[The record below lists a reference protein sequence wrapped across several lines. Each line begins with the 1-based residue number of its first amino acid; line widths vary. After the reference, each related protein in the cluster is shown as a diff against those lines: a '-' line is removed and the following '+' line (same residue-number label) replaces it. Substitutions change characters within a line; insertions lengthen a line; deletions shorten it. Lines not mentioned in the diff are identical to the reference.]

1 MEERNNIET
10 PCLNGRVS
18 IVTGGA
24 SGIGLA
30 TCRELVKEGATV
42 VLVDLDQSRV
52 DKAVKSLCPN
62 NANLTNRDSV
72 ALGFAFDVR
81 SEHDMEKMSRRT
93 LQNFGRIDI
102 LVASA
107 GILRSRGSS
116 LKMLVDTSASEWD
129 EVIDTNLKGV
139 FLSNRAVLR
148 AMIEQRSGH
157 IINISSTSG
166 RQGRAFDSA
175 YCASKFG
182 VIGLSQ
188 SAAQEVSRYGIKV
201 STILPDAV
209 DTPLWEQNGPV
220 TRTDEMLPPERIAN
234 LVVYML
240 TLPDDTLFIE
250 PVIGPFRSRRRMKK
264 ETATERELSAGL
276 KTSM

>member
-1 MEERNNIET
+1 MEETNKDGTRR
-10 PCLNGRVS
+10 LKDRVA

-30 TCRELVKEGATV
+30 ICHELVGEGAAV
-42 VLVDLDQSRV
+42 VPVDLDKSRV
-52 DKAVKSLCPN
+52 DNAVKALKAKKPGSID
-62 NANLTNRDSV
+62 TRTV
-72 ALGFAFDVR
+72 AMGLAFDVR
-81 SEHDMEKMSRRT
+81 SEQDMEEMSRRT
-93 LQNFGRIDI
+93 VETFGRIDI

-107 GILRSRGSS
+107 GILRRKGSG
-116 LKMLVDTSASEWD
+116 LKMLVQTSTSEWD

-139 FLSNRAVLR
+139 FLSNRAVLST
-148 AMIEQRSGH
+148 MIEQRNGH

-188 SAAQEVSRYGIKV
+188 SAAQEVAQYGVKV

-209 DTPLWEQNGPV
+209 DTPLWEQNGPI
-220 TRTDEMLPPERIAN
+220 TRTDDMLPPERIAN
-234 LVVYML
+234 LVIYML
-240 TLPDDTLFIE
+240 TLPDDTIVLE
-250 PVIGPFRSRRRMKK
+250 PVIGSFRTRRR
-264 ETATERELSAGL
+264 TSRHTIER
-276 KTSM
+276 TSES

>member
-1 MEERNNIET
+1 MEEKNKDGT
-10 PCLNGRVS
+10 PRLKSRVA

-30 TCRELVKEGATV
+30 TCCELVKEGATV

-52 DKAVKSLCPN
+52 DKAVKALQ
-62 NANLTNRDSV
+62 ANKSDLKDHGSA
-72 ALGFAFDVR
+72 ALGLALDVR
-81 SEHDMEKMSRRT
+81 CEQDMEQMSRTT
-93 LQNFGRIDI
+93 LQSFGRIDI
-102 LVASA
+102 LIASA
-107 GILRSRGSS
+107 GILRSKGSS
-116 LKMLVDTSASEWD
+116 LKMLVQTPVSEWD
-129 EVIDTNLKGV
+129 EVVDTNLKGV
-139 FLSNRAVLR
+139 FLSNRAVLQT
-148 AMIEQRSGH
+148 MIEQRSGH

-182 VIGLSQ
+182 VIGLSE
-188 SAAQEVSRYGIKV
+188 SVAQEVSRYGIKV

-209 DTPLWEQNGPV
+209 DTPLWEQNGPIS
-220 TRTDEMLPPERIAN
+220 RPDDILPPERIAN

-240 TLPDDTLFIE
+240 TLPDDTLFVE

-264 ETATERELSAGL
+264 GPTTEREPAEGL
-276 KTSM
+276 NT

>member
-1 MEERNNIET
+1 MEENNEGET
-10 PCLNGRVS
+10 PRLKGRVS

-52 DKAVKSLCPN
+52 AEAVKALQHSRADTNDPGSVVLSL
-62 NANLTNRDSV
+62 
-72 ALGFAFDVR
+72 ALDVR
-81 SEHDMEKMSRRT
+81 SEEDMEEMSRRT
-93 LQNFGRIDI
+93 LQSFDRIDI

-107 GILRSRGSS
+107 GILRSKGSTPR
-116 LKMLVDTSASEWD
+116 MLVDTLVAEWD

-139 FLSNRAVLR
+139 FLSNRAVLP
-148 AMIEQRSGH
+148 AMMQQRSGH
-157 IINISSTSG
+157 IVNISSTSG

-188 SAAQEVSRYGIKV
+188 SAAQEVSRYGIKI
-201 STILPDAV
+201 STVLPDAV
-209 DTPLWEQNGPV
+209 DTPLWQQNRPLPQAHA
-220 TRTDEMLPPERIAN
+220 MLPPERIAN
-234 LVVYML
+234 LIIYL
-240 TLPDDTLFIE
+240 ITLPDDTALIE
-250 PVIGPFRSRRRMKK
+250 PVIGSFQTRRSRGRGP
-264 ETATERELSAGL
+264 TD
-276 KTSM
+276 